1 MKMDIVNTIAG
12 SIFLILS
19 GIFAWESTKLVDA
32 QKRSRRNEIKF
43 SKQKTK
49 HTNRSIPNRSG
60 YKEKDE

>member
-1 MKMDIVNTIAG
+1 MEILNIIAG

-32 QKRSRRNEIKF
+32 QKRRRNEVKL